1 MSGVLYGL
9 GLGPGDPNLVT
20 IKAAAILRHVPVIVY
35 VTPMRNDKPT
45 VSLARSI
52 ATPHLIGEKKE
63 ISIPIVMLSDPT
75 SGRQIYDEV
84 SNEISGYLES
94 GQNVAVLCEGDPLLY
109 GSFMYV
115 LDRLKDDHTVLTVP
129 GVSSLSAAAAA
140 ANLPLVTRH
149 QSLAIIPATL
159 SEDEIKSRLLV
170 SDSAAILKLG
180 PNITKVKKVLGDLG
194 RLQRAI
200 YIERASME
208 GEKVLPLSDAPD
220 NAPYFSIILITNA
233 ETD

>member
-1 MSGVLYGL
+1 MIGVLYGL
-9 GLGPGDPNLVT
+9 GLGPGDPDLVT
-20 IKAAAILRHVPVIVY
+20 IKAAAIMRHVPVIVY
-35 VTPMRNDKPT
+35 VTPVRYDKPT

-52 ATPHLIGEKKE
+52 AAPHLIGEKKE
-63 ISIPIVMLSDPT
+63 ISIPIVMQSDPT
-75 SGRQIYDEV
+75 PGRRIYDEV
-84 SNEISGYLES
+84 SNEISGFLES
-94 GQNVAVLCEGDPLLY
+94 GRDVAVLCEGDPLLY
-109 GSFMYV
+109 GSFMYL

-180 PNITKVKKVLGDLG
+180 PNITKVKKILGDLG
-194 RLQRAI
+194 RLPRAL

-208 GEKVLPLSDAPD
+208 GVKVLPLSDAPD

-233 ETD
+233 ETN

>member
-140 ANLPLVTRH
+140 ANSAVSYP
-149 QSLAIIPATL
+149 QS
-159 SEDEIKSRLLV
+159 KSCYYPR
-170 SDSAAILKLG
+170 D
-180 PNITKVKKVLGDLG
+180 T
-194 RLQRAI
+194 
-200 YIERASME
+200 E
-208 GEKVLPLSDAPD
+208 
-220 NAPYFSIILITNA
+220 
-233 ETD
+233 

>member
-1 MSGVLYGL
+1 MTGVLYGL
-9 GLGPGDPNLVT
+9 GLGPGDPDLVT
-20 IKAAAILRHVPVIVY
+20 IKAAAILRDVPVIVY
-35 VTPMRNDKPT
+35 VTPIHNNKPT
-45 VSLARSI
+45 GSFARSI
-52 ATPHLIGEKKE
+52 AAPHLIGKKKE
-63 ISIPIVMLSDPT
+63 ISIPIAMLKDPNP
-75 SGRQIYDEV
+75 GRLIYDEV
-84 SNEISGYLES
+84 SNEISAYLKS

-115 LDRLKDDHTVLTVP
+115 LDRLKDSHTVLTVP
-129 GVSSLSAAAAA
+129 GVSSLSAAAAE

-159 SEDEIKSRLLV
+159 NEDEIKARLLV
-170 SDSAAILKLG
+170 SDSAAIFKLG
-180 PNITKVKKVLGDLG
+180 PNITKVKKVLGELK
-194 RLQRAI
+194 RLPRAL

-208 GEKVLPLSDAPD
+208 GGKVLPLSEAPD

>member
-9 GLGPGDPNLVT
+9 GLGPGDPDLVT
-20 IKAAAILRHVPVIVY
+20 IKAADILRDVPVIVY
-35 VTPMRNDKPT
+35 VTPVRGGKST
-45 VSLARSI
+45 ASFARSI
-52 ATPHLIGEKKE
+52 AAPHLIGEKTE
-63 ISIPIVMLSDPT
+63 ISIPIVMLDDPVP
-75 SGRQIYDEV
+75 GRRVYDEV
-84 SNEISGYLES
+84 SKEILGYLES
-94 GQNVAVLCEGDPLLY
+94 GRDVAVLCEGDPLLY

-115 LDRLKDDHTVLTVP
+115 LERLKDDHTVITVP

-159 SEDEIKSRLLV
+159 SEDEIKARLLV
-170 SDSAAILKLG
+170 ADGAAILKIG
-180 PNITKVKKVLGDLG
+180 RNIAKVKKVLGELG
-194 RLQRAI
+194 RLTRAL
-200 YIERASME
+200 YVERASMA

-220 NAPYFSIILITNA
+220 DAPYFSIILITDA